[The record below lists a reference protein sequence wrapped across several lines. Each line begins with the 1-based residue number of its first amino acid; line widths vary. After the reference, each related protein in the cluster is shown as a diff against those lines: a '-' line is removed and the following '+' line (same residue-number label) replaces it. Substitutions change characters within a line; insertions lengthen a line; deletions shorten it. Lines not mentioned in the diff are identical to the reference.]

1 MSLENNFKEKLYD
14 LETPLGGNVS
24 FEKVMA
30 MRRKKGAPIWWKPAI
45 LVVAT
50 MSAVTLTG
58 FLWFGNGS
66 SRLTKSTNPPIVAKQ
81 NPTNKQGA
89 NISTDIESN
98 TQNVA
103 TPNVA
108 PQTNAAEKSSNS
120 RRNSKTAAAQKPESI
135 RNQNAV
141 SESKATAEKIKVAP
155 VENAPTWLP
164 SGLFGFGLRMHPA
177 KLNMNGAIH
186 INPATRHKDPFTP
199 SPFIPD
205 YAELMLYTGTQ
216 NYDKFQS
223 DKDFA
228 IRGNHRS
235 AQYSAIALWNL
246 AYGLQLGAGVGYGQ
260 TAGTG
265 VWRQTEVKQE
275 VTITSRVVTVYQPG
289 MPPKYVTVYD
299 TAVNAVKTSQTGD
312 IQYTAS
318 KLSLPLALRMN
329 FGEGRMLFRVS
340 ATLAPG
346 LLTQSSGV
354 AFNRESHA
362 ALQRNAHSFVLDSRF
377 GAGLYY
383 TLSPRMALIAEPS
396 LNLQRIQ
403 GVPSMSR
410 INYGLGF
417 GILIKP

>member
-14 LETPLGGNVS
+14 FETPLGGNVS

-58 FLWFGNGS
+58 FFWFGNGF
-66 SRLTKSTNPPIVAKQ
+66 SRLSKSTNPPIVAKQ
-81 NPTNKQGA
+81 KSA
-89 NISTDIESN
+89 NAQKATISSGVEITAQDA
-98 TQNVA
+98 A

-108 PQTNAAEKSSNS
+108 PESNYAVRPSTSNRSS
-120 RRNSKTAAAQKPESI
+120 KPAVAQMPKPI

-141 SESKATAEKIKVAP
+141 YEEKAPVEKTELTP

-164 SGLFGFGLRMHPA
+164 SGLFGFGLHMHPA
-177 KLNMNGAIH
+177 ILNMNGAIH
-186 INPATRHKDPFTP
+186 INPATRHKDPFAP
-199 SPFIPD
+199 NPCIPD
-205 YAELMLYTGTQ
+205 HLELMLYTGTQ
-216 NYDKFQS
+216 NYNKFQS
-223 DKDFA
+223 DKDFT

-246 AYGLQLGAGVGYGQ
+246 AYGVQLGAGIGYGQ

-318 KLSLPLALRMN
+318 KLSLPLAVRMN

-396 LNLQRIQ
+396 LNLQHIQ

-417 GILIKP
+417 GMLIKP